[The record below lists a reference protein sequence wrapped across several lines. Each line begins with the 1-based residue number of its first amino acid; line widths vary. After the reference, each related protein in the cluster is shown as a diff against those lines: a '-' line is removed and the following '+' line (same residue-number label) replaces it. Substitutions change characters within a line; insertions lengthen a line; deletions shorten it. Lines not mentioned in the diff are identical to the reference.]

1 MAETVGRAS
10 WRGRDRS
17 SRQTRRT
24 LEESGVEVVVAGS
37 SDLNGIFRGKRV
49 PAARFVEHPLNPVHV
64 SDFFWAIDSEENV
77 MEREPGYPGW
87 WPSWDL
93 GFGDVLPIPDLATL
107 RVAPWL
113 DRTAVVLCEHFF
125 HDGSPVEIAPRLLL
139 RRLVD
144 RAAERGLLPKF
155 AAELEFFLF
164 KEDEASL
171 EESGHRSAALKPLNL
186 RLGAYSILRG
196 TTDEHVM
203 RPLTRHLEQY
213 GIPVEY
219 WNPEGGAGQQEVNL
233 LLLRSARG
241 GRPGVPLQARREG
254 DRGVAGSAGD
264 VHGQDAS
271 RIAGRAATSTSR
283 SGRSDRNLC
292 WEEDAPGHI
301 SDIALSYIGG
311 QVATLQEMTLLFAPT
326 LNSYKRFQPDAG
338 AGTTASWGFE
348 NRTCGVRVINENA
361 DGMRVENRVPGGDVN
376 PYLAMAGCIAG
387 GLYGIEN
394 GIKPPDPITHNAYH
408 DASIPAVPTSL
419 ERAIEA
425 FEASE
430 VAAEYLG
437 AEFVRFFAATR
448 RWELEQFRAA
458 VTDWEVRR
466 YLQFF

>member
-1 MAETVGRAS
+1 MAETVDGFLARQ
-10 WRGRDRS
+10 RPLVD
-17 SRQTRRT
+17 QTRRT
-24 LEESGVEVVVAGS
+24 LQESGIEVVVAGS

-77 MEREPGYPGW
+77 MEREAGYPGW

-107 RVAPWL
+107 RIAPWL

-186 RLGAYSILRG
+186 RLGAYSIFRG

-233 LLLRSARG
+233 LYCDLLEAADRAFLFKHAVKEMAASQDLLATFMAKTL
-241 GRPGVPLQARREG
+241 PGW
-254 DRGVAGSAGD
+254 GSSC
-264 VHGQDAS
+264 HIHQS
-271 RIAGRAATSTSR
+271 LW
-283 SGRSDRNLC
+283 SGDRNLC